1 MIVKSLDQLNQISL
15 NIITKINKEDC
26 ILLFGEIGVGKTT
39 LTRALINN
47 LQNQTKED
55 ETEVLSPTFNIVYE
69 YEVGGFKIM
78 HYDLYRMKNEKDLQQ
93 LGIFD
98 QNVKNIKVIEWAE
111 IIKSK
116 PDDRIE
122 IYMSYQK
129 KQGVRQIDFRGFGKW
144 KKFNAIYN

>member
-1 MIVKSLDQLNQISL
+1 MS
-15 NIITKINKEDC
+15 KIDSEDC
-26 ILLFGEIGVGKTT
+26 VLLFGEIGVGKTT
-39 LTRALINN
+39 LSRALINN
-47 LQNQTKED
+47 LQSEINED

-129 KQGVRQIDFRGFGKW
+129 KQGVRKIDFKGFGKW